1 MIINLVGHSRDRSAS
16 DAMKKAIV
24 SSAFCASSFVI
35 SILIATRGSA
45 KITMDTRQPDE
56 RETLQSRPP
65 TSTDC
70 KQKIWSHLLDTR
82 VALVPHATATHYQL
96 RKHGQQC
103 EVYGQTNKIYI
114 YIYIDLPLT
123 IDSNKQLASNRRL
136 RPSCPFQSA
145 RTRLSLSYSSSYH
158 NINVFD
164 RSPNLRINTHRGY
177 YWHRGSP
184 QSTLPPPAY
193 QSIVCRHCCHLTLI
207 KSPTPT
213 CAVYE
218 LPSCLTA
225 FHRSSFPRAPT
236 PVYRTGNLRR
246 SQRAAGKVK
255 RTEWDHVHR

>member
-1 MIINLVGHSRDRSAS
+1 MHLHSSLAFLSPQGAALRSPWIQDSRTSERPSSLDRRPAQIANRKSGHTYWIHEWPSSHMQQRHTISSENMASNARQMDRR
-16 DAMKKAIV
+16 I
-24 SSAFCASSFVI
+24 
-35 SILIATRGSA
+35 R
-45 KITMDTRQPDE
+45 
-56 RETLQSRPP
+56 
-65 TSTDC
+65 
-70 KQKIWSHLLDTR
+70 
-82 VALVPHATATHYQL
+82 
-96 RKHGQQC
+96 
-103 EVYGQTNKIYI
+103 YI